1 MYRKPS
7 PVSEG
12 GGRHWNRGTAASQPD
27 APPRT
32 GPPLAHLPPHATE
45 TNGISWNPAVWR
57 VDGIAAMDHRDI
69 GFDRR
74 SGVQTEMGL
83 IPQEDAVALKIL
95 AAKGIPL
102 WIALIRK
109 ANRRPRRRGNPF
121 IVMA

>member
-1 MYRKPS
+1 M
-7 PVSEG
+7 
-12 GGRHWNRGTAASQPD
+12 
-27 APPRT
+27 
-32 GPPLAHLPPHATE
+32 
-45 TNGISWNPAVWR
+45 WR